1 MSNPLDSLKA
11 ALEGRYDIEGVLGE
25 GGMATVY
32 LANDRKHHRQ
42 VAIKILK
49 SELTAS
55 LGPERFLREVRLT
68 AGLDHPHIVPLLD
81 SGAAGGFL
89 YYVMPFVEGESL
101 RDRLD
106 REKQLPLDDALRISH
121 QVADALDYAHG
132 QGVIHRDVKPEN
144 ILLSA
149 GHARVSDFGIARAVT
164 AAGDEALTGTGMAIG
179 TPTYMSPEQASGE
192 RDVDARTDIYSL
204 ACVTYEMLTGDPPY
218 LGSTPA
224 AILSKKLVEEAP
236 SPRIVR
242 DSLPGPAEAAI
253 MKALAKV
260 PADRYASASAFA
272 QELTGESGRAAPHVL
287 SALEVGKAALRR
299 WLWPAAALLAVSAG
313 IWLVR
318 SRPPEGARTPATFV
332 VPLPTEG
339 ALASNSGLAVAV
351 SPDATRYVYA
361 ARTDRGTELYL
372 RPIDQTRGIRVGGT
386 EGAMFPFFSS
396 DGESLGFVV
405 DRTLMSVHLP
415 TERLTRVTR
424 LNGSFGGASWTARD
438 SILFASGGA
447 IYRVAAAGGEPD
459 LIVSPGAGE
468 SSYWW
473 PSELPDGAILFAVMT
488 GMDLDATR
496 IAAYR
501 PATSEIRTLLNEG
514 NYPKY
519 APTGHIVYGGAA
531 SSRGVTAIRAASF
544 DQRSL
549 ELGMPV
555 TMVDSAVYTDAGRV
569 AQFDLAANGSLIY
582 VAPRGVRGGDTLVW
596 ADRSGGAEV
605 LDFVNPRSAMLF
617 PTISSNGQQVG
628 ITTAGDSMQTWLV
641 DLDRRTMSLF
651 APGARNSHFTI
662 WSPSGDRVVFSSD
675 RAGGALN
682 LYVQRLDALGEPR
695 RLTESPQHQDPASWS
710 PDGQYVA
717 YAEDDPETG
726 WDIWLVDLTTD
737 PPDARV
743 LLRTAASEFSPM
755 ISPDGQWLAYVST
768 ESGQREV
775 YVQRFPGLGGQ
786 QQVSQDGGREPIW
799 SPGSNELFYT
809 KSEGA
814 TGDDSV
820 WGVSFD
826 FDADGG
832 LTLRSPQLV
841 LEEGP
846 NSASGYGWPRYDV
859 TRDARRF
866 LIVRRGAVA
875 PAALDFVV
883 VLDWFTE
890 LRRRLPGP

>member
-1 MSNPLDSLKA
+1 MSDPLDSLKA
-11 ALEGRYDIEGVLGE
+11 ALEGRYQIEGLLGE

-32 LANDRKHHRQ
+32 LANDLRHHRQ

-81 SGAAGGFL
+81 SGEAGGFL

-101 RDRLD
+101 RDRLN
-106 REKQLPLDDALRISH
+106 REKQLPLDDAFRIAR

-144 ILLSA
+144 ILLSG

-164 AAGDEALTGTGMAIG
+164 GAGDEALTRTGMAVG
-179 TPTYMSPEQASGE
+179 TPPYMSPEQASGE
-192 RDVDARTDIYSL
+192 REVDARTDIYSL
-204 ACVTYEMLTGDPPY
+204 GCITYEMLTGDPPY

-242 DSLPGPAEAAI
+242 DSVPGSAEAAI

-260 PADRYASASAFA
+260 PADRYASASDFA
-272 QELTGESGRAAPHVL
+272 EALTGESAGSAARALPIFEA
-287 SALEVGKAALRR
+287 GKAALRR
-299 WLWPAAALLAVSAG
+299 WLWPAAALLAVAVA
-313 IWLVR
+313 IWWVR
-318 SRPPEGARTPATFV
+318 SRPADEGPTPATFV

-339 ALASNSGLAVAV
+339 ELASNRGLAVAV
-351 SPDATRYVYA
+351 SPEGSRYVYV
-361 ARTDRGTELYL
+361 ARTAEGTRVYL
-372 RPIDQTRGIRVGGT
+372 RPIDQTVAVPVGGT
-386 EGAMFPFFSS
+386 EGATFPFFSP

-405 DRTLMSVHLP
+405 DRTLMTVGLSSGNI
-415 TERLTRVTR
+415 TRVAR
-424 LNGSFGGASWTARD
+424 MDGAFGGASWTARD
-438 SILFASGGA
+438 SILFAAGGA
-447 IYRVAAAGGEPD
+447 IYRVAAAGGEPQ
-459 LIVSPGAGE
+459 LIVSPRAGE

-488 GMDLDATR
+488 GMDFDATR
-496 IAAYR
+496 IAAYQ
-501 PATSEIRTLLNEG
+501 PGTGEITTLLNEG

-519 APTGHIVYGGAA
+519 APTGHVVYGGAA
-531 SSRGVTAIRAASF
+531 SRRGVTEVRAASF

-549 ELGMPV
+549 ELGEPV
-555 TMVDSAVYTDAGRV
+555 TVVDSVVFTSAGRV

-582 VAPRGVRGGDTLVW
+582 VAPRGLRGGDTLVW
-596 ADRSGGAEV
+596 ADRQGGTQP
-605 LDFVNPRSAMLF
+605 LDFANRRSRLSLPM
-617 PTISSNGQQVG
+617 ISPDGRQLGV
-628 ITTAGDSMQTWLV
+628 TTGGDSLQTWLV
-641 DLDRRTMSLF
+641 DLERRTMSLF
-651 APGARNSHFTI
+651 APGGRNSHFTV

-675 RAGGALN
+675 RAGGPLN
-682 LYVQRLDALGEPR
+682 LYVQRVDAPGEPR
-695 RLTESPQHQDPASWS
+695 RLTDSPQHQDPASWS

-726 WDIWLVDLTTD
+726 WDIWLVDLTTE

-743 LLRTAASEFSPM
+743 LIRTAASEFSPM

-768 ESGQREV
+768 ETGQPRV

-786 QQVSQDGGREPIW
+786 QQVSQGFGWEPLW

-809 KSEGA
+809 KSEGD
-814 TGDDSV
+814 TGAYSV
-820 WGVSFD
+820 WSVPFETD
-826 FDADGG
+826 RG
-832 LTLRSPQLV
+832 LTLGSPDLV

-846 NSASGYGWPRYDV
+846 NSGFGYGSPRYDV
-859 TRDARRF
+859 TREARRF
-866 LIVRRGAVA
+866 LIVRRGALA
-875 PAALDFVV
+875 PAALEFVV
-883 VLDWFTE
+883 VLNWFTE
-890 LRRRLPGP
+890 LRQRLPSQP